1 MTYFIIAVFGF
12 ISGILGGMGMGGGTF
27 LIPLL
32 GFLDIPQ
39 QTIQATNLI
48 SFIPMAVATLIVHK
62 RNGLVKNHRV
72 LIMILPAVIF
82 AIVGALLSNVVEDKI
97 LKISFGILLLTLAA
111 CQIYEIFKPKKDLE

>member
-32 GFLDIPQ
+32 GFLDLPQ

-48 SFIPMAVATLIVHK
+48 SFIPMAAATLVVHK
-62 RNGLVKNHRV
+62 KNGLIKNHRV
-72 LIMILPAVIF
+72 LLMILPAVIF
-82 AIVGALLSNVVEDKI
+82 AIVGALLSNVVEDKV
-97 LKISFGILLLTLAA
+97 LKISFGVLLLSLAA

>member
-32 GFLDIPQ
+32 GFLDLPQ

-48 SFIPMAVATLIVHK
+48 SFIPMAAATLVVHK
-62 RNGLVKNHRV
+62 KNGLIKNHRV

-82 AIVGALLSNVVEDKI
+82 AIIGALLSNVVEDKV
-97 LKISFGILLLTLAA
+97 LKISFGVLLLSLAA
-111 CQIYEIFKPKKDLE
+111 CQIYQIFKPKKDLE

>member
-1 MTYFIIAVFGF
+1 MTYLIIAVFGF

-48 SFIPMAVATLIVHK
+48 SFIPMAAATLVVHK
-62 RNGLVKNHRV
+62 KNGLVKNHRV

>member
-1 MTYFIIAVFGF
+1 M
-12 ISGILGGMGMGGGTF
+12 
-27 LIPLL
+27 
-32 GFLDIPQ
+32 
-39 QTIQATNLI
+39 
-48 SFIPMAVATLIVHK
+48 HK
-62 RNGLVKNHRV
+62 KNGLVKNHRV

>member
-48 SFIPMAVATLIVHK
+48 SFIPMAVATLVVHK
-62 RNGLVKNHRV
+62 KNGLVKNHRV

-82 AIVGALLSNVVEDKI
+82 AIIGALLSNVVEDKI

>member
-1 MTYFIIAVFGF
+1 MTYFIIAIFGF

-48 SFIPMAVATLIVHK
+48 SFIPMAAATLVVHK
-62 RNGLVKNHRV
+62 KNGLIKNHRV

-82 AIVGALLSNVVEDKI
+82 AIIGALLSNVVEDKI